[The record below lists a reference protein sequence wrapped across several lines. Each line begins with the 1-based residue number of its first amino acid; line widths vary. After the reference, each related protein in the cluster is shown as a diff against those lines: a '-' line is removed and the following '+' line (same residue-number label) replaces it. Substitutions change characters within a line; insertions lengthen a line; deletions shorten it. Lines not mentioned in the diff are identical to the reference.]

1 MRSGGARARIDPPDA
16 KRYRSGALPDQ
27 GIRMRMLAFIVG
39 LTAVTGA
46 SAGELDRTYLDGD
59 AVTASLVYETRFGG
73 EPGLPAMRSFQLQIA
88 NEALR
93 SENLVPLRAEYRLG
107 TRQFLVNGLDVERTL
122 IARQGEEGGLAAM
135 WGGWLPLAIVV
146 GAASLIVVD
155 GQDQDEAGTG
165 TGGS

>member
-1 MRSGGARARIDPPDA
+1 MR
-16 KRYRSGALPDQ
+16 L
-27 GIRMRMLAFIVG
+27 LAFFVG
-39 LTAVTGA
+39 MTAVTGA
-46 SAGELDRTYLDGD
+46 CAGELDRPYVDGD

-73 EPGLPAMRSFQLQIA
+73 AAGLPPARSFQLQIA

-93 SENLVPLRAEYRLG
+93 SEHVVPLRAEYRLG
-107 TRQFLVNGLDVERTL
+107 TGRFLVNGLDVQRTL

-155 GQDQDEAGTG
+155 GQDQESTG
-165 TGGS
+165 SGGS